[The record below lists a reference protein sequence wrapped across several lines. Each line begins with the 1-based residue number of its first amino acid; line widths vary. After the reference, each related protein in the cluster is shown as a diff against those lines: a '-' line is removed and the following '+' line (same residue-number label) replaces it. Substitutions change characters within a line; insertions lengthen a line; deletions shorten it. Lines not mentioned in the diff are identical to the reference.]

1 MCVNEV
7 LNHADFAGSGVV
19 HTTGGVSGAI
29 GAAIVGARLGRFI
42 DGKFDDQFVHYW
54 ENGQLQ
60 TKGVYRDGKKEGH
73 WEKNFKNGK
82 ETKKNYKDGKLI
94 K

>member
-1 MCVNEV
+1 MK
-7 LNHADFAGSGVV
+7 
-19 HTTGGVSGAI
+19 
-29 GAAIVGARLGRFI
+29 
-42 DGKFDDQFVHYW
+42 DGLVEEFYD
-54 ENGQLQ
+54 NGQLKE
-60 TKGVYRDGKKEGH
+60 KGNYKEGKKEGH